1 MAEICNISR
10 GSVCRIAKEKLL
22 RRSIPKTIFKRG
34 PKFKLSERQ
43 QRLLIRAIKVL
54 RNREGNFTCK
64 RLMQEAG
71 IKQEKVSE
79 RTVCRYLNANGYFY
93 LQSKK
98 KGLMTEKDMQN
109 RVKFAKK
116 MRREYSADVWI
127 RQIGF
132 YLDGVAFAYKRN
144 PLDQAKAPEARI
156 WRKKSEGLEIGCV
169 AKGRKEGT
177 GGKVVK
183 FIVAISYDKGV
194 ICCEPYERMC
204 GHFFATF
211 IKMNFTRLFM
221 KADKG
226 TNRLWI
232 QDGDPS
238 QNSGMARSA
247 MRRANSTLIKL
258 PPRSPDLNCIEN
270 LFPIV
275 RRILKK
281 QALERGIKR
290 ESFKQF
296 KARAKAAILSIP
308 VRTINHIIGS
318 MHKRMSLV
326 ITNKGRRLN
335 Y

>member
-1 MAEICNISR
+1 M
-10 GSVCRIAKEKLL
+10 
-22 RRSIPKTIFKRG
+22 
-34 PKFKLSERQ
+34 
-43 QRLLIRAIKVL
+43 
-54 RNREGNFTCK
+54 
-64 RLMQEAG
+64 
-71 IKQEKVSE
+71 
-79 RTVCRYLNANGYFY
+79 
-93 LQSKK
+93 
-98 KGLMTEKDMQN
+98 KDMRN

-116 MRREYSADVWI
+116 MQREYSADVWTKQI
-127 RQIGF
+127 RF
-132 YLDGVAFAYKRN
+132 YLDSVAFAYKRN
-144 PLDQAKAPEARI
+144 PLDQGKAPEARI
-156 WRKKSEGLEIGCV
+156 WRKKSEGLEIRCV

-211 IKMNFTRLFM
+211 IKMNFTRLFT

-232 QDGDPS
+232 QDGDPP
-238 QNSGMARSA
+238 QNSEMARSA
-247 MRRANSTLIKL
+247 MRSANSTLIKSQ
-258 PPRSPDLNCIEN
+258 SPDLNCIEN

-290 ESFKQF
+290 ESFNQF
-296 KARAKAAILSIP
+296 KAHAKAAILSIP

-318 MHKRMSLV
+318 IHKRMSLV

-335 Y
+335 YKVTRLLFMK

>member
-1 MAEICNISR
+1 
-10 GSVCRIAKEKLL
+10 
-22 RRSIPKTIFKRG
+22 
-34 PKFKLSERQ
+34 
-43 QRLLIRAIKVL
+43 
-54 RNREGNFTCK
+54 
-64 RLMQEAG
+64 
-71 IKQEKVSE
+71 
-79 RTVCRYLNANGYFY
+79 
-93 LQSKK
+93 
-98 KGLMTEKDMQN
+98 
-109 RVKFAKK
+109 
-116 MRREYSADVWI
+116 
-127 RQIGF
+127 
-132 YLDGVAFAYKRN
+132 
-144 PLDQAKAPEARI
+144 
-156 WRKKSEGLEIGCV
+156 
-169 AKGRKEGT
+169 
-177 GGKVVK
+177 
-183 FIVAISYDKGV
+183 
-194 ICCEPYERMC
+194 
-204 GHFFATF
+204 
-211 IKMNFTRLFM
+211 MNFTRLFM
-221 KADKG
+221 KVDKG

-247 MRRANSTLIKL
+247 VRRANSTLIKL

-296 KARAKAAILSIP
+296 ESRRAKAAILSIP

>member
-1 MAEICNISR
+1 MNSGSTAMVFKSPIDGVTRARVFYLCRLKGFSVRKVAEICNISR

-22 RRSIPKTIFKRG
+22 RKSIPKTIFKRG
-34 PKFKLSERQ
+34 PKFKL
-43 QRLLIRAIKVL
+43 
-54 RNREGNFTCK
+54 
-64 RLMQEAG
+64 
-71 IKQEKVSE
+71 
-79 RTVCRYLNANGYFY
+79 
-93 LQSKK
+93 
-98 KGLMTEKDMQN
+98 
-109 RVKFAKK
+109 
-116 MRREYSADVWI
+116 
-127 RQIGF
+127 
-132 YLDGVAFAYKRN
+132 
-144 PLDQAKAPEARI
+144 
-156 WRKKSEGLEIGCV
+156 
-169 AKGRKEGT
+169 
-177 GGKVVK
+177 
-183 FIVAISYDKGV
+183 
-194 ICCEPYERMC
+194 RMC

-238 QNSGMARSA
+238 QNLGMVRSA

-258 PPRSPDLNCIEN
+258 PPRSPNLNCIEN

-275 RRILKK
+275 QRILKK

-296 KARAKAAILSIP
+296 KARDKAAILSIP
-308 VRTINHIIGS
+308 VRTINHIRGS

-326 ITNKGRRLN
+326 ITNKGRHLN